1 MNILQKFKYG
11 ISKSSNYLNKN
22 LLEAISKKKIDDNII
37 KDIEDILISAD
48 LGIEV
53 TKLLID
59 KIKMQ
64 KTNNDFSLKDLQLIL
79 SNEIEKII
87 INNEASFNIS
97 DSNKPDV
104 YLFVGVN
111 GSGKTTT
118 IGKLAKNLSN
128 EKKILIAA
136 CDTFRAA
143 AVDQISDWAKRSK
156 IELYEGKKN
165 QDPASVAFEACEKA
179 KYENYDVL
187 LIDTAGRLS
196 NNKNLMDQ
204 LLKIQRAIKKSLN
217 KESQKVFLVLD
228 GSAGNNML
236 NQFQNYN
243 NLIEIFGIIITK
255 LDGTAKGGA
264 LVSVATKYE
273 VPIYF
278 VGMGEKI
285 DDLYPFK
292 AKEFSLS
299 LFNLVNED

>member
-128 EKKILIAA
+128 VK
-136 CDTFRAA
+136 
-143 AVDQISDWAKRSK
+143 
-156 IELYEGKKN
+156 
-165 QDPASVAFEACEKA
+165 
-179 KYENYDVL
+179 
-187 LIDTAGRLS
+187 
-196 NNKNLMDQ
+196 
-204 LLKIQRAIKKSLN
+204 
-217 KESQKVFLVLD
+217 
-228 GSAGNNML
+228 
-236 NQFQNYN
+236 
-243 NLIEIFGIIITK
+243 
-255 LDGTAKGGA
+255 
-264 LVSVATKYE
+264 
-273 VPIYF
+273 
-278 VGMGEKI
+278 
-285 DDLYPFK
+285 
-292 AKEFSLS
+292 
-299 LFNLVNED
+299 